1 MRDIVLIID
10 CGTQSIRAMLINKD
24 GEILNKKKKEYL
36 YITKDKGS
44 IVEFDANDFF
54 EDIINLLIELRNDD
68 VNLYDKIKGVTVTT
82 QRDTF
87 VLVDRNGEPVRN
99 AISWIDRRKAKEYK
113 KLNPLYNLLFN
124 IAGMKKMVKNF
135 MEDARYNWV
144 KENEPKIWGKTYK
157 YLLLPQYINYK
168 LIGKYIES
176 DAGTVGHIPFDYK
189 KRVYDKKYGIKRQIF
204 NIEQSKLARTAPT
217 TKIMGYITQEI
228 SERTHLKKGTPLIA
242 SGSDKACETAGVGCI
257 KEGIGSISLGS
268 QVTMQV
274 TTNRY
279 YELTRFVPPF
289 DSVIPDMYNP
299 EIILY
304 RGFWLVTWFI
314 KEFGYKEEL
323 FATEHEKSIFSIMDE
338 KLNEIPIGC
347 DGLVL
352 QPYWGQDILRPG
364 AKGSI
369 LGFNDKHTRFHI
381 YRAIIEGIGYSLKE
395 GIERIEQVSKV
406 KIEKIALSGGGSK
419 SEIICQILSDI
430 LNKEVYL
437 IQTYEATGIG
447 AAMACFIGLDIYKDF
462 DEASEKMVR
471 IKKTFKPISENAEK
485 YDDIYHNVYTKIY
498 KNVKKIYRKLNKINI

>member
-1 MRDIVLIID
+1 
-10 CGTQSIRAMLINKD
+10 
-24 GEILNKKKKEYL
+24 
-36 YITKDKGS
+36 
-44 IVEFDANDFF
+44 
-54 EDIINLLIELRNDD
+54 
-68 VNLYDKIKGVTVTT
+68 
-82 QRDTF
+82 
-87 VLVDRNGEPVRN
+87 
-99 AISWIDRRKAKEYK
+99 
-113 KLNPLYNLLFN
+113 
-124 IAGMKKMVKNF
+124 MKKMVKNF

-144 KENEPKIWGKTYK
+144 KENEPKIWSKTYK

-189 KRVYDKKYGIKRQIF
+189 KRVYDKKFGVKRQIF
-204 NIEQSKLARTAPT
+204 NIEQSKLARIAPT

-338 KLNEIPIGC
+338 KLNEVPIGC

-419 SEIICQILSDI
+419 SEVICQILSDI

-437 IQTYEATGIG
+437 IQTYEATGIC
-447 AAMACFIGLDIYKDF
+447 AAMACFIY
-462 DEASEKMVR
+462 R
-471 IKKTFKPISENAEK
+471 
-485 YDDIYHNVYTKIY
+485 NVYTKIY